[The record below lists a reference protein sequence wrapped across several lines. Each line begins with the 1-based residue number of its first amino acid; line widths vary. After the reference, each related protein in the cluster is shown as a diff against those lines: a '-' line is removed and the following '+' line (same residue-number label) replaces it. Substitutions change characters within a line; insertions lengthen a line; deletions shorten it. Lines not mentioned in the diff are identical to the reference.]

1 MSNKKR
7 LNSEDISNL
16 LNCIKTSSS
25 WEEVKD
31 KMKMKNIRSV
41 ISISREKFNED
52 EFKHLRTYKSSDR
65 YQQWKN
71 EEKNA
76 LRACITSSRSLEEVR
91 TKMLS
96 MGFNRTLRAV
106 QEAKRIYFPN
116 TFLIG
121 RDIDKGSMPLFPKTK
136 NNSNDKIGVNATVPE
151 AAVFNP
157 PSPPS
162 KSDSNVESLIR
173 DFTESTYNRG
183 YADGYAAAEKHLQE
197 KIYKLLNRM

>member
-71 EEKNA
+71 EEK
-76 LRACITSSRSLEEVR
+76 TRSVHASL
-91 TKMLS
+91 L
-96 MGFNRTLRAV
+96 
-106 QEAKRIYFPN
+106 
-116 TFLIG
+116 
-121 RDIDKGSMPLFPKTK
+121 
-136 NNSNDKIGVNATVPE
+136 PE
-151 AAVFNP
+151 AWR
-157 PSPPS
+157 
-162 KSDSNVESLIR
+162 K
-173 DFTESTYNRG
+173 
-183 YADGYAAAEKHLQE
+183 
-197 KIYKLLNRM
+197 